1 MMTGVLITLGLDRSM
16 KFALALAMVAAG
28 VAARAPRSH
37 ELEGYTY
44 EQYARDFGKVV
55 SASGAANFAREL
67 KQILEHNRREGV
79 TFRRGVNQYTDM
91 EAPPRG
97 MRRELLGHHRATS
110 AAARPT
116 PAEAL
121 PFALKPIEQLPPS
134 VDWRERGVVTA
145 VKDQGGCGSCWA
157 FATTAV
163 MESHVALATGTL
175 FNLAP
180 QELVSCMDN
189 PSECGGTGGCAGATC
204 ELGYEFYMTNGGV
217 VQEYQMGYTSYYG
230 EDGAC
235 YLENNTRA
243 AAAGGRRLRGG
254 PDPEGITTGVANIT
268 GYTVLPSN
276 NESALMN
283 ALASVGPVAITVA
296 AMDWKN
302 YEGGVYAPDAF
313 DGDLDHAVVAVGY
326 GHDAGLGLDYWIV
339 RNSWSPTWGEAGYI
353 RIKRST
359 DCGQDLTPLDGV
371 ACAGETDP
379 VEVCGTSG
387 MLYDSSFPTGA
398 TLI

>member
-1 MMTGVLITLGLDRSM
+1 M

-235 YLENNTRA
+235 YLENSTRA
-243 AAAGGRRLRGG
+243 AAGRGRSLRGGG

-313 DGDLDHAVVAVGY
+313 DGRLIIA
-326 GHDAGLGLDYWIV
+326 
-339 RNSWSPTWGEAGYI
+339 GEATCRRMFATVHGAFVSGL
-353 RIKRST
+353 RAARSLLG
-359 DCGQDLTPLDGV
+359 DARAASRADWREFLDERTIAECDSRAPAPADDGGGV
-371 ACAGETDP
+371 RARRRAYRQLDA
-379 VEVCGTSG
+379 
-387 MLYDSSFPTGA
+387 LLRAADK
-398 TLI
+398 